1 MNKRLLALLLTGSL
15 VLAASCGDDKAA
27 EEKVASTAAETFV
40 VQTMPVPAVE
50 SFVATESMQPDIVQI
65 RNICDLAT
73 YRVYF
78 HNVAKAVKPRS
89 SGLSGIGESDRQFW
103 FEYSGYVDLGVDMS
117 RVTMTIEGDV
127 VTVTMPSVGPIGG
140 VNVDSSS
147 YDFDSVIIEGEHWYN
162 FINPNDITATDLTN
176 AINDTNT
183 DTMYSILSDNTIM
196 MTAQQRA
203 EELIENYIQLVGKYS
218 DTHFTVVFEH
228 IENA

>member
-1 MNKRLLALLLTGSL
+1 MNKKLLALLLAGSML
-15 VLAASCGDDKAA
+15 LAASCEDDYEV
-27 EEKVASTAAETFV
+27 EEKAESTVTTTFAV
-40 VQTMPVPAVE
+40 ETMPVAPVE
-50 SFVATESMQPDIVQI
+50 SLVTTESMQPDIVQI
-65 RNICDLAT
+65 RNICELAT

-117 RVTMTIEGDV
+117 RVAMTIEGDV
-127 VTVTMPSVGPIGG
+127 VTVTMPDVGPIGG

-147 YDFDSVIIEGEHWYN
+147 YDFNSVIIEGEHWYN
-162 FINPNDITATDLTN
+162 VINPNEITATDLTN

-183 DTMYSILSDNTIM
+183 DTMFSILSDNTIM

-228 IENA
+228 VSES